1 MPLGQSGS
9 SVDESLSLHSLS
21 TFSSFISRLLLGSC
35 VYLSMEDT
43 VKDEH
48 AFAIFKSQYAPWL
61 YKMVAGPDHYLTP
74 QMS

>member
-1 MPLGQSGS
+1 
-9 SVDESLSLHSLS
+9 
-21 TFSSFISRLLLGSC
+21 
-35 VYLSMEDT
+35 MEDT